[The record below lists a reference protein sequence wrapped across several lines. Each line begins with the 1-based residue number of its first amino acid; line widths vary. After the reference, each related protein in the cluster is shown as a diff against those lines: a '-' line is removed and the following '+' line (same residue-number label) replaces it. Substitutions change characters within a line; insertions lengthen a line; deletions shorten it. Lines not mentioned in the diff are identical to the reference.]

1 LHSQGPPLMISSM
14 INISSLAFD
23 TPLTYASS
31 VISIIILVFLVIAVV
46 LETYVIHQHRGS
58 YQVS

>member
-1 LHSQGPPLMISSM
+1 MISSM
-14 INISSLAFD
+14 INISSLSFD

-31 VISIIILVFLVIAVV
+31 VISIIILVFLAIALVF
-46 LETYVIHQHRGS
+46 ETYVIHQHRGS